1 MKKDSIILTSKIL
14 LTIRNEYFFKF
25 LDNKLFNHFNNII
38 INLKFEIA
46 EFSEETTLDY
56 EEQY

>member
-1 MKKDSIILTSKIL
+1 MKKDSYILTSEIL
-14 LTIRNEYFFKF
+14 HTIRNEYFFKF
-25 LDNKLFNHFNNII
+25 LNFKLFNHFNNII

-46 EFSEETTLDY
+46 EFSEETILDY